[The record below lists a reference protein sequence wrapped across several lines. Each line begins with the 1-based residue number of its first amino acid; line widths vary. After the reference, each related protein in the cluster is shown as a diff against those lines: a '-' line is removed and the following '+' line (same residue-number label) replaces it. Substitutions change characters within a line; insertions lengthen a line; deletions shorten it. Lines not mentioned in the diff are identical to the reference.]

1 MEYCIV
7 RLWDLCIAPLS
18 LLAVAILW
26 LAWPALAHGPGGR
39 GSPAFEPYEKGQL
52 PDAFKGRRNPLD
64 QTEETIVAGQR
75 IYQENCVMCHG
86 ANAEGKGHMA
96 TMLGKGHM
104 ATMLDKRPADLRQM
118 LRHFPD
124 VDDYYRWI
132 ILEGGERFD
141 LPMPGFE
148 GVLTDTQVWQVV
160 TWMQSGFPG
169 AGTEVKDIMH
179 HDHSQPGSH
188 MMEHHRPAMPEH
200 HREPGAGKPNT
211 K

>member
-1 MEYCIV
+1 MEQCIV
-7 RLWDLCIAPLS
+7 RLWDLYIAPLS

-26 LAWPALAHGPGGR
+26 LAWPALAHGPGGK
-39 GSPAFEPYEKGQL
+39 GSPAFEAYEKGQL
-52 PDAFKGRRNPLD
+52 PGAFKGRRNPLD

-86 ANAEGKGHMA
+86 ANAE
-96 TMLGKGHM
+96 GKGHM

-148 GVLTDTQVWQVV
+148 GLLTDTQVWQVV

-179 HDHSQPGSH
+179 HDHSQPDETGGGH
-188 MMEHHRPAMPEH
+188 MMERPHQPMMPQHHRQPGKDKPA
-200 HREPGAGKPNT
+200 T
-211 K
+211 Q